1 MLTLNASMIGTPSRA
16 ATQSK
21 WIAVGLLSAGLA
33 ADYLTRIG
41 IYSVFPLLRKE
52 LIASDVVLGLVA
64 SSFPWTYGSL
74 SPVAGYLGDRF
85 SRRTVILSSII
96 GWSLAAGLCGVARNV
111 WELVAL
117 RVLLAVAQVP
127 FMPTAQALV
136 ADLHGPET
144 RGKASGLFQSGSYA
158 GIFLAGLPAAMLA
171 TRFGWRVML
180 FLTGFLGLL
189 LAAVMWRYLP
199 VGEKKATQPSRV
211 VSVREALSLLRV
223 PSLLLITAAF
233 ALAGIAFWV
242 LFTYL
247 ALFVYERYHV
257 SLEAAAF
264 QATFYMQVSA
274 MLLMPVIGSLFDKWT
289 LRDRRNRF
297 FACGFVSLL
306 GIPALL
312 AVGGGGHPALLIAG
326 LILFGIVMAG
336 TDASWMPM
344 LCYITQPRQRATA
357 YGMLNTCATLA
368 GGTAA
373 MVTALIMKSVGL
385 GTVILSLAGLFLLL
399 ALLVIIVGVVFLN
412 RDAVGEERAASSQA
426 S

>member
-1 MLTLNASMIGTPSRA
+1 MIAASRPAVTKG
-16 ATQSK
+16 K
-21 WIAVGLLSAGLA
+21 WLAVGLLSSGLA

-52 LIASDVVLGLVA
+52 LIASDVALGLVA
-64 SSFPWTYGSL
+64 SSFPWTYGLL

-85 SRRTVILSSII
+85 SRRTVILASVI
-96 GWSLAAGLCGVARNV
+96 GWSLAAGLCGLTRNV

-144 RGKASGLFQSGSYA
+144 RGKASGLYQSGSYV
-158 GIFLAGLPAAMLA
+158 GIFLAGLPAAAAA
-171 TRFGWRVML
+171 THFGWRTML
-180 FLTGFLGLL
+180 VLSGLL
-189 LAAVMWRYLP
+189 GIVLAAVMWRYLP
-199 VGEKKATQPSRV
+199 AGDRGTSEPSQT
-211 VSVREALSLLRV
+211 VSVREALALLRV

-257 SLEAAAF
+257 SVETAAF

-274 MLLMPVIGSLFDKWT
+274 MLFMPVIGGLSDRWT
-289 LRDRRNRF
+289 RRDRRNRF
-297 FACGFVSLL
+297 FACGLVSLI
-306 GIPALL
+306 GIPALM
-312 AVGGGGHPALLIAG
+312 AVGGGSHPAVLIAG
-326 LILFGIVMAG
+326 LIAFGIVMAG

-344 LCYITQPRQRATA
+344 LCYVTQPRQRATA
-357 YGMLNTCATLA
+357 YGILNTCSTLA

-373 MVTALIMKSVGL
+373 MMTALAMKAVGL
-385 GTVILSLAGLFLLL
+385 GTVFFSLAGLFFLL
-399 ALLVIIVGVVFLN
+399 AVLVVIAGVFFLK
-412 RDAVGEERAASSQA
+412 RDAVGEEN
-426 S
+426 